1 MGGQV
6 ADAVAP
12 FCRRLGAGGA
22 VPART
27 ELSLAAASTALFHDL
42 LANPAF
48 VSTSLGRH
56 KGTFYSGF
64 NTGASHWNHP
74 LSYWIRKLVK
84 KIAGYAV
91 IRLLKYLIHKI
102 ISM

>member
-1 MGGQV
+1 MSGQV

-48 VSTSLGRH
+48 ISTSLGRH
-56 KGTFYSGF
+56 EGTFYSGF
-64 NTGASHWNHP
+64 NTSASHWNHP
-74 LSYWIRKLVK
+74 PFSLDSEINKKKPDLPLS
-84 KIAGYAV
+84 G
-91 IRLLKYLIHKI
+91 LLTI
-102 ISM
+102 